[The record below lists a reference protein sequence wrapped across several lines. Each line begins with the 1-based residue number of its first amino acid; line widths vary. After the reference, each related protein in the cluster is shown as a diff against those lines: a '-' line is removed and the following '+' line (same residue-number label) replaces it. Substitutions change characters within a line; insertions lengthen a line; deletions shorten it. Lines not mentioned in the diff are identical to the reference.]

1 MVLGLALAVI
11 VSSAYRGETMRV
23 DLGLLV
29 FMIDA
34 QTGKEIVIPCKPA

>member
-11 VSSAYRGETMRV
+11 VSSAYRGESMRV

-29 FMIDA
+29 FMIGA
-34 QTGKEIVIPCKPA
+34 LTRKEIVIRCKPD